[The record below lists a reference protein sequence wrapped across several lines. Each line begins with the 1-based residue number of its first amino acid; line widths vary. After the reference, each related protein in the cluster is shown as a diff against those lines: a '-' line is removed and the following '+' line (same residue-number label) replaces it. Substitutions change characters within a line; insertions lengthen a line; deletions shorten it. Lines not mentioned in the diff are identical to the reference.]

1 MMINYKMSLV
11 VILQLFCVGAA
22 LAQNNSSSGYT
33 PGITFRPT
41 GIPTY
46 SSPLLDSTYKVNP
59 LGGSHAGGL
68 NGSFGSPFRPLSPKL
83 NFGFET
89 FKATSIYGTGL
100 RSPFQRIDLK
110 NIGDIKCIVKTDKAL
125 QDLTEVEDITDVN
138 VCFQNKRSWQMP
150 VEGEKL
156 SDRELIESDKAVCEC
171 LRNKKEFTS
180 YQEIL
185 NTKTPNLPNFSTE
198 NSFGNFERHVRIV
211 KEKIST
217 RHNMI
222 SLQASLIFN
231 GNIRFAGEYAS
242 NLQPLEMRPLK
253 SVVSLSEEKKTRD
266 KKRSEERTEL
276 ASKISAELVKFQGER
291 PNPKMDLYTEKFPR
305 APDQCIG
312 YREFINNTILPPTVD
327 KDPDLFKGPFQPK
340 DWNYKSLK
348 NLYKTYLG
356 MDQEERLK
364 RNKEIELIKK
374 KMLFLDKNPMVKNI
388 IAASEHLPDFLKNE
402 SVPELDRTL
411 VGNKFNALDSASN
424 PPVKMINK
432 IQNDLFSIMQDFSSK
447 KDDAGKYRNRLSNF
461 FTNDDIQNLNSL
473 MTVIEDTSD
482 RSFLETEEALL
493 PPDMFKPE
501 NLTQELLEKEFM
513 NSTGLRNPSDC
524 KGRDAE
530 IVACAETYAGYCRTI
545 DMAVDTIRHRDN
557 GHAPNSDTAILND
570 DDLSLEQLLETD
582 ISKNTAF
589 RNMNEAMCNAPR
601 KKIGDKRSNSPS
613 KTFFQYKDEYCAS
626 RANASECAL
635 ASAQDFEKIRSAYFS
650 KYKDSV
656 DPQKSKVSD
665 SSVLDCIENNRNASV
680 SSITSEDAE
689 NMFRPTPGGLF
700 AEMRSRNPELFGP
713 GAMVPNNATQKSVRF
728 SGTAQ
733 VLSNL
738 SAAMGGNNEADA
750 QMGHQFNYS
759 GAALGGGVQVP
770 SQVAEIPRVENMP
783 RSEREELLEDWK
795 KEMEEWKEKK
805 NSPDQA
811 QVAAAAARELAAQ
824 AKIEALEQLLA
835 SQKKLTE
842 DQYKLINDSIAAQ
855 TRNAESRVSEVDEEQ
870 NTPVNSN
877 RRKTGNEIFSRN
889 TDISDETQRSPASIQ
904 DSQQSTS
911 GPGSSGGAS
920 ARGRNGGANA
930 VSDSR
935 ESVAREE
942 AKLVNLRENSNGSI
956 TVTASSAG
964 AAGASANAI
973 VVPVSDALYASARS
987 NPTGL
992 NLSQIQQSIP
1002 AEQIARLQDKGDYFI
1017 LLLQNGSNPPL
1028 EVRVKKENNVLV
1040 QVDGAPIVSRRVSLD
1055 TLNLILK

>member
-41 GIPTY
+41 GIPPY
-46 SSPLLDSTYKVNP
+46 SSPFLNSTNKMN
-59 LGGSHAGGL
+59 LFGGSN
-68 NGSFGSPFRPLSPKL
+68 NGSLIGPFPTPYKPFGQKI
-83 NFGFET
+83 NFDFSLKPVNGKGFN
-89 FKATSIYGTGL
+89 
-100 RSPFQRIDLK
+100 SPFQLLDLT
-110 NIGDIKCIVKTDKAL
+110 NIGDINCIVKTDKAF
-125 QDLTEVEDITDVN
+125 QDLTQIENITNVN
-138 VCFQNKRSWQMP
+138 VCYQNKRSWQIP

-156 SDRELIESDKAVCEC
+156 SERDLLESDKAVCEC
-171 LRNKKEFTS
+171 LRSKTQFTLF
-180 YQEIL
+180 QNIL
-185 NTKTPNLPNFSTE
+185 NTETPNLPSFSAG
-198 NSFGNFERHVRIV
+198 NSFENFERHLRTVR
-211 KEKIST
+211 EKISK
-217 RHNMI
+217 RHDMI
-222 SLQASLIFN
+222 SLQASLVFN
-231 GNIRFAGEYAS
+231 GNVRFAGEYAS
-242 NLQPLEMRPLK
+242 NLQPLEMRPLL
-253 SVVSLSEEKKTRD
+253 SVVNLNDSKKSKEKI
-266 KKRSEERTEL
+266 RSEERTEL
-276 ASKISAELVKFQGER
+276 ASKISAELVKFRAER
-291 PNPKMDLYTEKFPR
+291 HPPNMNLYIEKKFAS
-305 APDQCIG
+305 APQQCLG
-312 YREFINNTILPPTVD
+312 FREFINHRILPPTVD
-327 KDPDLFKGPFQPK
+327 EDPGLFKGPFQPK

-348 NLYKTYLG
+348 SLYKTYMG
-356 MDQEERLK
+356 MDQEKRLERK
-364 RNKEIELIKK
+364 KEIELIKK
-374 KMLFLDKNPMVKNI
+374 KMFFLDTNPMVKNI

-411 VGNKFNALDSASN
+411 VGTKFNAIDSAFN
-424 PPVKMINK
+424 PPVKVINK
-432 IQNDLFSIMQDFSSK
+432 IQNDLFSILKDFSTE
-447 KDDAGKYRNRLSNF
+447 KDDAGSYRNKLSNF
-461 FTNDDIQNLNSL
+461 FANDDIRDLNSL

-482 RSFLETEEALL
+482 HAHLETEEALL
-493 PPDMFKPE
+493 PPDMFRPE
-501 NLTQELLEKEFM
+501 NLTQKAIEEEFIR
-513 NSTGLRNPSDC
+513 STGLSSPSAC
-524 KGRDAE
+524 AGRDAE
-530 IVACAETYAGYCRTI
+530 IVTCAETYAGYCRTI
-545 DMAVDTIRHRDN
+545 DMAVDSIRQMDN
-557 GHAPNSDTAILND
+557 GDVPSSGTAILND
-570 DDLSLEQLLETD
+570 HDSRLKELLEPD
-582 ISKNTAF
+582 ILKNTAF
-589 RNMNEAMCNAPR
+589 RDMNEAVCNTSR
-601 KKIGDKRSNSPS
+601 KKIGDTRSNSS
-613 KTFFQYKDEYCAS
+613 GKTFFQYKDEYCAS

-635 ASAQDFEKIRSAYFS
+635 ASPEDFEKIRLAYFS
-650 KYKDSV
+650 EYEESV
-656 DPQKSKVSD
+656 DPKKSKVSD
-665 SSVLDCIENNRNASV
+665 SSVLALNETTKKAPV
-680 SSITSEDAE
+680 SSIASEDAK
-689 NMFRPTPGGLF
+689 NMFRPTPSGFF
-700 AEMRSRNPELFGP
+700 AEMRSRNPELFGT
-713 GAMVPNNATQKSVRF
+713 GAMVPNSATQKSVRF

-750 QMGHQFNYS
+750 LMGNQFNFS

-805 NSPDQA
+805 NSPDAA
-811 QVAAAAARELAAQ
+811 QVAAAEARELAAQ

-855 TRNAESRVSEVDEEQ
+855 TRSAESRVSEVDEEQ
-870 NTPVNSN
+870 NTPVKSN
-877 RRKTGNEIFSRN
+877 RRKTGNAIVSDN
-889 TDISDETQRSPASIQ
+889 TDISDETHRSPASIK
-904 DSQQSTS
+904 DSQQTTS

-920 ARGRNGGANA
+920 TRGRNGGANA

-1028 EVRVKKENNVLV
+1028 EVRVKKENNILV